1 MTSRLLSGALLATL
15 LVPAGAAPA
24 LAGPAPVAPTSGRE
38 AAART
43 TLTVDAPG
51 CEELLRTCCDAPA
64 WAARVAAARPFGSV
78 DALLAVAAAELAATS
93 EEAVDVALAARNRRY
108 EERFGHVYLV
118 FASGRSATELLDL
131 LEARLGNDPAT
142 ERQVL
147 RRELA
152 AITDLRLRRL
162 LGQSA

>member
-1 MTSRLLSGALLATL
+1 MQLTELEAL
-15 LVPAGAAPA
+15 
-24 LAGPAPVAPTSGRE
+24 
-38 AAART
+38 
-43 TLTVDAPG
+43 DAPR

-64 WAARVAAARPFGSV
+64 WAARLTAARPFGSV
-78 DALLAVAAAELAATS
+78 EALRETAARELAVTP
-93 EEAVDVALAARNRRY
+93 EEDVEVALAAHPRIGERSDSATSRREQAGALAADEDVLRRLAEGNRRY

-131 LEARLGNDPAT
+131 LETRLDNDPAA
-142 ERQVL
+142 ERRVL

-162 LGQSA
+162 LEQTP